1 MFGRGLL
8 GKILTGGLLV
18 AIGYLLM
25 PRQKRKQQNLL
36 NFGRNTLSRRN
47 LRRMGRGLM
56 RQFAR

>member
-1 MFGRGLL
+1 MFGRGML
-8 GKILTGGLLV
+8 GKILAGGLIALL
-18 AIGYLLM
+18 GYLLM

-47 LRRMGRGLM
+47 LRRMGRGFM